1 VKVEEAVRLKQFL
14 YKLADDLTVRK
25 GLGYGS
31 DRDTFVSFKQAE
43 YVDVLPSELGAWFML
58 SVKVVRLGNLLKR
71 GEREVGFE
79 GILDTVV
86 DAINYAAYVYLLLI
100 EKDSRYLDHLAD
112 KINEIRGREEAK

>member
-1 VKVEEAVRLKQFL
+1 VKAEEAVRLKQFL
-14 YKLADDLTVRK
+14 YKLADDLTIRK

-31 DRDTFVSFKQAE
+31 DGDTFANLKLVE
-43 YVDVLPSELGAWFML
+43 HVGVLSSELGTWVRL
-58 SVKVVRLGNLLKR
+58 CDKVVRLGNLLKR

-112 KINEIRGREEAK
+112 KIREREKAK

>member
-1 VKVEEAVRLKQFL
+1 MKAEEAVRLKQFL
-14 YKLADDLTVRK
+14 YRLADDLTIRK
-25 GLGYGS
+25 GHGYGS
-31 DRDTFVSFKQAE
+31 DGDTFANLKLVEHVGVMS
-43 YVDVLPSELGAWFML
+43 SELGTWVRL
-58 SVKVVRLGNLLKR
+58 CDKVVRLGNLLKR

-112 KINEIRGREEAK
+112 KIKKIQEREKAK

>member
-1 VKVEEAVRLKQFL
+1 MKAEEAVRLKQFL
-14 YKLADDLTVRK
+14 YKLADDLTIRK
-25 GLGYGS
+25 GRGYGS
-31 DRDTFVSFKQAE
+31 DSDTLISFKQAE
-43 YVDVLPSELGAWFML
+43 YIGVLPAELGAWCVL
-58 SVKVVRLGNLLKR
+58 SVKVVRLGNQLKR

-112 KINEIRGREEAK
+112 KIKEIREREKAK